1 MAEIKK
7 FFLDV
12 ENSMQGHKQ
21 TSKVKP
27 SDWLAGKVLVT
38 LPNSFSVELRDIAEL
53 IPTIPQPTDPSL
65 FVMVSGDPI
74 TNLHVVS
81 VGTDGKTYLAKAS
94 EELLSGSAVGIAVTS
109 AIPDQEITIKV
120 VGIFE
125 SLSLSLTPGLPVWVG
140 LAGELTQIV
149 PTAPA
154 NKFSQQVGTA
164 LTSTKILVEIQ
175 PSIDLTS

>member
-38 LPNSFSVELRDIAEL
+38 LPNSFSVELRDI
-53 IPTIPQPTDPSL
+53 TDPSL
-65 FVMVSGDPI
+65 FVMISGDPI
-74 TNLHVVS
+74 TNLHVVG
-81 VGTDGKTYLAKAS
+81 VGSDGKAYLAKAS
-94 EELLSGSAVGIAVTS
+94 EELLSGSAVGVAVTS

-120 VGIFE
+120 IGIFE

-140 LAGELTQIV
+140 PEGELTQVI
-149 PTAPA
+149 PTAPI

-164 LTSTKILVEIQ
+164 LTPTKILVEIQ